1 MIGLFF
7 TGIIVSIIVLS
18 ILIYARKYD

>member
-7 TGIIVSIIVLS
+7 TGILVSVLVLS